1 MKKSIKLLLVALAA
15 TFIAPVVSHSADWQL
30 RSSTISPNLAA
41 ALDAT
46 LASNPA
52 PLTTASVMPK
62 AEGLKKATKSDSLNE
77 VVIVR
82 QKLRDVIQ
90 SAATRSNLNVEV
102 SRGVRGTAQN
112 VVLPSNLTG
121 LLDELAYTN
130 NIVWYRKNRNI
141 FVSSAKESKSR
152 LIFLGET
159 SLKRF
164 KNSIREAGIV
174 APDFEFEYLADAQSV
189 SVSGPISY
197 LASLELIAQALNK
210 STGSSSVVTIKAGV
224 VNTIRR

>member
-41 ALDAT
+41 ALDTT

-62 AEGLKKATKSDSLNE
+62 AEGLEKATKSDSLNE